1 MNMNRTAVPFA
12 TFFGIGYTPKMPG
25 TAASLAAFA
34 CLAGLSAFVPA
45 WAVALSV
52 AHAAPILFGATH
64 VYLKAKSERDP
75 KEVVADEVL
84 GSGVAV
90 IFLPLSWTA
99 FVMAFV
105 LFRLFDILKPPPI
118 RSIERASGAWGVMLD
133 DVAAGIFANLL
144 TRAAL
149 HWLF

>member
-1 MNMNRTAVPFA
+1 MNRMSALLA

-34 CLAGLSAFVPA
+34 CLAGLSAFLPA

-52 AHAAPILFGATH
+52 AHAAPILFAAT
-64 VYLKAKSERDP
+64 YACLKTKSERDP

-84 GSGVAV
+84 GSGVA
-90 IFLPLSWTA
+90 ILFLPLSWTA

-118 RSIERASGAWGVMLD
+118 RSLERVGGAWGVMLD
-133 DVAAGIFANLL
+133 DVAAAIFANLL